1 MQRRERVIIEDVL
14 ADPDF
19 EPHREI
25 AASAGFRAVQS
36 TPLFQPQWRTAGHD
50 IHTLPSTPPAFGT

>member
-25 AASAGFRAVQS
+25 AA
-36 TPLFQPQWRTAGHD
+36 
-50 IHTLPSTPPAFGT
+50 PPAFVLCSPHPYSAAVANRWA